1 MRARR
6 FDIHTLAHASVI
18 IGLGCG
24 GAGDSASSAGRADDA
39 VADADLEPGL
49 DSSDPVASGGLAE
62 PAPEGACETVS
73 DPNESAGRALP
84 AGEVDVG
91 GTCASSVASET
102 FTSAL
107 CSCADT
113 NVAGYLR
120 TRSFRSNEGP
130 NTPEVL
136 GGSVGVNGNYIT
148 GGFADVG
155 GSFTVA
161 GPRDVVF
168 AGFLQAGED
177 LRLRPSFTVA
187 GFVDVTRDAWLGGS
201 LRAVARVAVGRD
213 LYRAPGTGVLGLALL
228 DVGGEERIEDVS
240 VAPPCDCE
248 QLLDV
253 AALVADARTL
263 NDNASIGLDPDALA
277 RVAGVG
283 TALTLPT
290 GRFYL
295 RELGGLGALRLRISG
310 KAALFVEDDFI
321 AGGLFSVALDP
332 GAEVDIFVRGNFVL
346 AGAAILGD
354 PARPRATRVYVGG
367 TGDIAVAGL
376 NAFVGNLYAPTAN
389 VLVGGVGRVYGSLFG
404 KNVVAAGF
412 LDVGYDES
420 IRETRP
426 GCPPEDPTPG
436 DDPSVPVTCAP
447 AEVPSPR

>member
-1 MRARR
+1 MRART
-6 FDIHTLAHASVI
+6 FHTHTLAQASVI
-18 IGLGCG
+18 LGLACG
-24 GAGDSASSAGRADDA
+24 GAGDSASSGHADEV
-39 VADADLEPGL
+39 VADADLEPGVGGSAEGAL
-49 DSSDPVASGGLAE
+49 GGLTA
-62 PAPEGACETVS
+62 PAPEGACEMVS
-73 DPNESAGRALP
+73 DPHASASLALP
-84 AGEVDVG
+84 AGEVEVA

-102 FTSAL
+102 FTSSL

-120 TRSFRSNEGP
+120 TRSFRSSEGP
-130 NTPEVL
+130 NAPEVL
-136 GGSVGVNGNYIT
+136 GGSVGVNGSYIT

-177 LRLRPSFTVA
+177 LRLRPSFSVA

-213 LYRAPGTGVLGLALL
+213 LYRAPGTGVLGLTLL
-228 DVGGEERIEDVS
+228 DVGGVERIEDVR

-253 AALVADARTL
+253 AALVAEARTL
-263 NDNASIGLDPDALA
+263 NDNTSIGLDPEALA

-283 TALTLPT
+283 TALALPT

-310 KAALFVEDDFI
+310 KAALFVEDDFV

-332 GAEVDIFVRGNFVL
+332 GAEIDIFVQGNFVL

-354 PARPRATRVYVGG
+354 PARPRATRIYVGG
-367 TGDIAVAGL
+367 SGDIAVAGL

-420 IRETRP
+420 IREGSP

-436 DDPSVPVTCAP
+436 DDPSVPVTCVP